1 MASMVYHDLN
11 SFESINPYTGEKFA
25 RFELLTDSELDK
37 AVNKSH
43 EAFLK
48 WRKTSLKERLAH
60 IDALGNLLS
69 DEAPTYGQTISL
81 EMGKPLREAIAE
93 VKKCA
98 VACKYYVEHAPGQLK
113 PRKVPLETGRHGE
126 VRYEPLG
133 VILGIM
139 PWNFPFWQVIR
150 FAIPSLAAGNVV
162 MVKHAPNTP
171 RSALMLQQLFAR
183 AGFPVGVY
191 TNLFISVQQV
201 SRLIARREIAGVS
214 LTGSTR
220 AGRAVAA
227 LAGQHLK
234 PSVLELGGSNSL
246 IALPDASV
254 QKVVEQAV
262 NARFMNAGQSCISA
276 KRIFVPKDK
285 YEAYIKELTIR
296 IKRLKVGNPLMDD
309 THIGPIARLDLAEH
323 LEKQVA
329 ASVDLGARVHVGAQR
344 NGTLFTPTL
353 LTHVKPGMPA
363 FDEELFG
370 PVAVVISYSSEK
382 EAVQLANSTP
392 YGLGTAI
399 FTEDADHAKKLISK
413 FQDGAVYINEWIHSD
428 PRLPFGGVK
437 DSGYGRELSEEGLR
451 AFVNV
456 KSVVVNSAF

>member
-1 MASMVYHDLN
+1 MVYHDLN
-11 SFESINPYTGEKFA
+11 SFESINPYTGEKYA
-25 RFELLTDSELDK
+25 RFEMLTDSELDTALSK
-37 AVNKSH
+37 AH

-48 WRKTSLKERLAH
+48 WRKTNLKERLLL
-60 IDALGNLLS
+60 IERLGDLLQS
-69 DEAPTYGQTISL
+69 VAPTYAQTITL
-81 EMGKPLREAIAE
+81 EMGKPLREAVAE

-98 VACKYYVEHAPGQLK
+98 AACKYYTEHSAHHLK
-113 PRKVPLETGRHGE
+113 PRKIPLDNQRTGE
-126 VRYEPLG
+126 VRYEPTG

-150 FAIPSLAAGNVV
+150 FAVPTLAAGNVV
-162 MVKHAPNTP
+162 LIKHAPNTP

-191 TNLFISVQQV
+191 TNLFISISQV
-201 SRLIARREIAGVS
+201 ATLISKREITGVS
-214 LTGSTR
+214 ITGSTR
-220 AGRAVAA
+220 AGKAVAS

-246 IALPDASV
+246 IALPDAQVS
-254 QKVVEQAV
+254 KVADQAL

-285 YEAYIKELTIR
+285 YDLYVKELTIR
-296 IKRLKVGNPLMDD
+296 IKRLKSGNPLMDD
-309 THIGPIARLDLAEH
+309 THVGPLARMDLADQF
-323 LEKQVA
+323 EKQIHW
-329 ASVDLGARVHVGAQR
+329 SVQRGAVLHLGGQR
-344 NGTLFTPTL
+344 TGTLFTPAL
-353 LTHVKPGMPA
+353 LIHVKPGMPA

-370 PVAVVISYSSEK
+370 PAAVLISYSSEK
-382 EAVQLANSTP
+382 DAIHMANSTP

-399 FTEDADHAKKLISK
+399 FSSDIEKAKKMIPKL
-413 FQDGAVYINEWIHSD
+413 QDGAVYINEWIHSD

-437 DSGYGRELSEEGLR
+437 ESGYGRELSEEGIK

-456 KSVVVNSAF
+456 KTVVINPVV